1 LSQSAPPQ
9 HYQTPLTTLQ
19 LGALPAAMN
28 LVKPTPS
35 GFTSTRDIAE
45 TELLTLDSLKN
56 IDRYKMR
63 IVGEHTSLSDS
74 LI

>member
-1 LSQSAPPQ
+1 
-9 HYQTPLTTLQ
+9 
-19 LGALPAAMN
+19 MR

-35 GFTSTRDIAE
+35 GFTSTCDITE

-63 IVGEHTSLSDS
+63 IIDEQNSISDF

>member
-1 LSQSAPPQ
+1 
-9 HYQTPLTTLQ
+9 
-19 LGALPAAMN
+19 MEIFRDIIRIFKIEMR

-63 IVGEHTSLSDS
+63 IVGKHTSLSDF